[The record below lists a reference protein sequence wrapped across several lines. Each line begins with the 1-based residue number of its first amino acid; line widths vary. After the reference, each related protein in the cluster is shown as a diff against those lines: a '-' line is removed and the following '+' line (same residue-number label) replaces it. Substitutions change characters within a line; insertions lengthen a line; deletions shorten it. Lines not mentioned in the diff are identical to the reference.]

1 MPRPKSHTKDAL
13 VEAAMQRFWQYGY
26 AATSMDDL
34 VKATGVSRHGIY
46 SDIGGKRDLFLAG
59 FAAYRDT
66 VVAPALAAMAADG
79 TSTSGLDGI
88 RAYFETQIDLAERV
102 GLPGPG
108 CLVANAMTE
117 TAPHDED
124 VAAEVAAHNQRLT
137 EAFENALRRAAPHLS
152 DTDTASLGAFL
163 TLTAQGLWSI
173 SRTTDRASQLRTYV
187 GTLLD
192 LLERRIAP

>member
-137 EAFENALRRAAPHLS
+137 GAFETALRSDAPNLS
-152 DTDTASLGAFL
+152 DEDIASLGAFL

-173 SRTTDRASQLRTYV
+173 SRTTDQASELRTYV

-192 LLERRIAP
+192 LLKQRIAP

>member
-1 MPRPKSHTKDAL
+1 
-13 VEAAMQRFWQYGY
+13 MQRFWQYGY

-137 EAFENALRRAAPHLS
+137 GAFETALRSDAPNLS
-152 DTDTASLGAFL
+152 DEDIASLGAFL

-173 SRTTDRASQLRTYV
+173 SRTTDQASELRTYV

-192 LLERRIAP
+192 LLKQRIAP

>member
-1 MPRPKSHTKDAL
+1 
-13 VEAAMQRFWQYGY
+13 MQRFWHYGY

-34 VKATGVSRHGIY
+34 VKATGVSRYGIY
-46 SDIGGKRDLFLAG
+46 SDVGGKRDLFLAG

-66 VVAPALAAMAADG
+66 VVAPALAAMETG
-79 TSTSGLDGI
+79 GI

-117 TAPHDED
+117 TAPHDAG
-124 VAAEVAAHNQRLT
+124 VATEVAAHNQRLT
-137 EAFENALRRAAPHLS
+137 EAFERALRMAAPHLS
-152 DTDTASLGAFL
+152 DTDTASLSAFL

-173 SRTTDRASQLRTYV
+173 SRTTDQASVLRAYV
-187 GTLLD
+187 GTLTD
-192 LLERRIAP
+192 LLEQRIAL